1 MSGRVIIR
9 EAAKRDVAEQWDYL
23 RDRSPD
29 AAERY
34 VAAVRAMFE
43 RLVATPGMGPLRNYG
58 NAALSGMRM
67 KPVAGFGKY
76 LIYYRPVDGG
86 IEIIRVLHSAR
97 NIAAILRKER

>member
-9 EAAKRDVAEQWDYL
+9 EAAKRDVAKQWDYL
-23 RDRSPD
+23 RERNPD

-34 VAAVRAMFE
+34 VAAVQAMFE
-43 RLVATPGMGPLRNYG
+43 RLLATPGMGPLREYG
-58 NAALSGMRM
+58 NPTLSGMRM
-67 KPVAGFGKY
+67 KSVADFNKY
-76 LIYYRPVDGG
+76 LIFYRPVDDG